1 MKFCNKCNAENK
13 DSAKFCDQCGTKFE
27 QLCSCPKE
35 GCEYFNKY
43 LLPADSKFCPSCG
56 TCLKEQCVSIL
67 KIYITSDEPIEL
79 SFGDSYHDDY
89 MATIQLE
96 KGCNTFDST
105 FYPFLT
111 EVPFKIADYDTE
123 YISQIDL
130 SHYDTRNFKRMNCM
144 FADCKNVES
153 LDVTNFSTKNV
164 ENMYSMFENCE
175 RIVTLNLSS
184 FDTSKVKYMH
194 RMFQGVTIQQ

>member
-1 MKFCNKCNAENK
+1 
-13 DSAKFCDQCGTKFE
+13 
-27 QLCSCPKE
+27 
-35 GCEYFNKY
+35 
-43 LLPADSKFCPSCG
+43 
-56 TCLKEQCVSIL
+56 
-67 KIYITSDEPIEL
+67 
-79 SFGDSYHDDY
+79 